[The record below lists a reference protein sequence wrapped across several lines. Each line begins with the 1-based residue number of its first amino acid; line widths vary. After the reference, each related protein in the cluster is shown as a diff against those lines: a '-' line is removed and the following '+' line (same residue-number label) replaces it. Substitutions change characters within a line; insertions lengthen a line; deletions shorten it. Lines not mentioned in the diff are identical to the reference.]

1 MRVGIIGAGFMGAVH
16 AASWQETPA
25 ALAGIFAET
34 PGEAARL
41 AEKYNARVY
50 ETFAALLDDVD
61 VVDVCAPTHL
71 HYEFALQ
78 AAAARKHIICEKPL
92 ARTLAQARA
101 MLQACDDAGVQL
113 LVAHVVRFFPE
124 YARAKQNVAQ
134 GKIGKPAVIRLARES
149 YQPKKPVGNWFLDFE
164 KSGGLALDLMIHDFD
179 YARWLAGEVVS
190 VFAKNILAANPDAP
204 LDYGLA
210 ILKHADGALSHI
222 VGAWAYPPP
231 HFRTAIEIAGDAGLI
246 EWKSADTAPLEF
258 FLHQRAGAAPDV
270 GLPSSPLRENP
281 YTTQL
286 QEFYN
291 ALAHGA
297 PPRVTAQDGLAAL
310 EIALAAI
317 ESAQTGKPVALA
329 DKVQVKTPS
338 V

>member
-1 MRVGIIGAGFMGAVH
+1 MRVGIVGAGFMGAMH

-25 ALAGIFAET
+25 ALTGIFAET

-41 AEKYNARVY
+41 AEKYNARVFENY
-50 ETFAALLDDVD
+50 AALLDAVD

-71 HYEFALQ
+71 HHEFVLQ

-92 ARTLAQARA
+92 ARTLAQGRA
-101 MLQACDDAGVQL
+101 MLRACNDAGVQL
-113 LVAHVVRFFPE
+113 LVAHVVRFFSE

-134 GKIGKPAVIRLARES
+134 GYIGKPAVIRLARES
-149 YQPKKPVGNWFLDFE
+149 QRPQKAVGNWFLDFE
-164 KSGGLALDLMIHDFD
+164 KSGGMALDLMIHDFD
-179 YARWLAGEVVS
+179 YARWIAGDVETVLAKSIVAE
-190 VFAKNILAANPDAP
+190 NPDAP

-210 ILKHADGALSHI
+210 ILKHTNGALSHI

-231 HFRTAIEIAGDAGLI
+231 TFRTSIEIAGDAGLI

-258 FLHQRAGAAPDV
+258 FLHQRAGVLPEV

-286 QEFYN
+286 KEFYD

-297 PPRVTAQDGLAAL
+297 PTRVTAADGFAAL

-317 ESAQTGKPVALA
+317 ESAQTGKPISLA
-329 DKVQVKTPS
+329 AMRA
-338 V
+338 